1 MKVEDL
7 IALLTQMSA
16 SGFPGQLQAAGLNLA
31 IFEPWTALT
40 DSILASWV
48 AFWAAF
54 LFSRA
59 NGSRPVTLW
68 ACGFLATAVSALAGV
83 AFHGCRIVF
92 GLSVTTVGLVW
103 KIVPVSAGVA
113 TLCFGCAVAIVWLR
127 PRARR
132 IAITLLIIEFGCLLG
147 ATFLLAPPRSNSFG
161 IVLFD
166 WAPLLIALLIGAVF
180 HWNDRASRWIA
191 AGVLAVFLAGGVQAT
206 GWHKGHPPDANDIF
220 HLIQMAAMYLL
231 YRGGALLGA
240 IT

>member
-16 SGFPGQLQAAGLNLA
+16 SGFPKQLQAAGLNLA

-40 DSILASWV
+40 DSILAAWV

-59 NGSRPVTLW
+59 NGLRPVILW
-68 ACGFLATAVSALAGV
+68 ACAFLATALSSLAGV

-92 GLSVTTVGLVW
+92 GSVTAVSLVW
-103 KIVPVSAGVA
+103 KIVPVCAGVA
-113 TLCFGCAVAIVWLR
+113 TLCFGCAIAMVWLR

-132 IAITLLIIEFGCLLG
+132 IAVVFLVAEFVCLLG
-147 ATFLLAPPRSNSFG
+147 ATFLLAPPRSNSFV

-166 WAPLLIALLIGAVF
+166 WTPMLILLLIGATF

-191 AGVLAVFLAGGVQAT
+191 AGVLTVFVAGAVQMT

>member
-7 IALLTQMSA
+7 IALLTQMNA
-16 SGFPGQLQAAGLNLA
+16 SGFPQQLQAAGLNLA

-40 DSILASWV
+40 DSILAAWV

-59 NGSRPVTLW
+59 NGSRPIILW
-68 ACGFLATAVSALAGV
+68 ACGFLATAVSSLAGV

-92 GLSVTTVGLVW
+92 GSVTAVSLVW

-113 TLCFGCAVAIVWLR
+113 TFCFGCAAALVWVRPHLRRFVVA
-127 PRARR
+127 
-132 IAITLLIIEFGCLLG
+132 LLVAEFVCLLG
-147 ATFLLAPPRSNSFG
+147 ATFLLAPPQSNSFA
-161 IVLFD
+161 IVSFD
-166 WAPLLIALLIGAVF
+166 WTPMLILLLIGAAL

-191 AGVLAVFLAGGVQAT
+191 VGVLTVIVAGGVQMT